1 MYNNRQIAK
10 KKMEISYRDELF
22 RRDQI
27 RQAHYRKLAEEKAK
41 REGQEIDEDQ
51 LTGVPIPDVLETE
64 PVSEVTVVKGIPVTE
79 SETEIVEL
87 ELEPELKPEL
97 ELEPEL
103 KPEPIPDSIVKPKRT
118 ITRKYKGK
126 RKPDRRKVAES
137 VELKESDTESLFF
150 TALRKKGWYDV
161 IGPDGPVTTNA
172 MRLEPAEKKAERMN
186 NGLSR

>member
-1 MYNNRQIAK
+1 MYTNRQIAK
-10 KKMEISYRDELF
+10 KKNEISYRDELF

-79 SETEIVEL
+79 SETEIVEP
-87 ELEPELKPEL
+87 ELEPELKL
-97 ELEPEL
+97 
-103 KPEPIPDSIVKPKRT
+103 EPIPDFIVKPKRT

-137 VELKESDTESLFF
+137 VELKESDTEPLFF

-161 IGPDGPVTTNA
+161 IGPDGPVTKNA